1 MVCTRV
7 WSSNAWYK
15 KNKFHILTKDEY
27 IDIVCDQIE
36 LLNDSIVIHRLTGD
50 PIKEELIEPS
60 WLLNKIDVLNGID
73 KELARKN
80 TYQGI
85 KNSIQINE

>member
-1 MVCTRV
+1 MRL
-7 WSSNAWYK
+7 K
-15 KNKFHILTKDEY
+15 Y
-27 IDIVCDQIE
+27 IIKICDQTE
-36 LLNDSIVIHRLTGD
+36 SLNGSIIIHRLTGD
-50 PIKEELIEPS
+50 PIKEELIEPN